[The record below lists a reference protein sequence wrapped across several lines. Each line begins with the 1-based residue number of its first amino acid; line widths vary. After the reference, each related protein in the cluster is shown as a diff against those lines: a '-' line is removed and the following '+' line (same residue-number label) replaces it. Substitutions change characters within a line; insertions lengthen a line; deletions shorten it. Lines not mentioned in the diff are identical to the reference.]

1 MCGYL
6 LLKAIGKRSIGKVME
21 QAEKERNT
29 YTEYEEVVE
38 DDSFLELPPLQKQ
51 AKPTPNPEKSNEYD
65 DMFK

>member
-1 MCGYL
+1 
-6 LLKAIGKRSIGKVME
+6 ME